1 MDTVKDSSRA
11 IPWLVIAASL
21 LLLPSPG
28 RADTRAPVRIYHPA
42 SMGEALVNKRVIIGP
57 VSGSCSEEFT
67 NLLIRDLRAHGITVF
82 DRAGVKAVLENHD
95 LRLDSLTDPFAAAEI
110 TNLLGPAVMF
120 SVDVSRCETRQRE
133 PIIEGGGVPAMH
145 KSRVEGH
152 FIATIHA
159 VDLSNGRDLAENTIH
174 VNPQKENQAM
184 TMVPEYPGQGEVRD
198 MALEQ
203 AAARA
208 QRMYVPWIETWEVP
222 FISERSCGLRDAWD
236 LLRKHDYEATV
247 NQARTSVA
255 SCGKGRVVVAD
266 AWYDL
271 GVSYMLVQNYDD
283 ALSAFEQAQK
293 LHRSRMLTDAVAGC
307 RRIKEFTQV
316 MAPLWQDAAYDLHQS
331 ELAQTDILLTNGF
344 IIGLV
349 QGNVAAGD
357 IIRLIAVQPGHFS
370 LAPEGLARLRQ
381 AAVPDAVIT
390 AMKEKRAR

>member
-1 MDTVKDSSRA
+1 MNTVKDSPRTFW
-11 IPWLVIAASL
+11 WLLLAAGF
-21 LLLPSPG
+21 LLLPAQA

-42 SMGEALVNKRVIIGP
+42 SMGEALVSKRVIFGP
-57 VSGSCSEEFT
+57 VSGKCSEEFA
-67 NLLIRDLRAHGITVF
+67 NLLIRDLRAHGVTVF
-82 DRAGVKAVLENHD
+82 DRAGVNAVLEEHD
-95 LRLDSLTDPFAAAEI
+95 LRLDSLTDPFDAAEI

-133 PIIEGGGVPAMH
+133 PIVEGGGVPAMH

-159 VDLSNGRDLAENTIH
+159 VDLTNGRELAENTIH

-208 QRMYVPWIETWEVP
+208 QRMYLPWIETWEVP
-222 FISERSCGLRDAWD
+222 FMSERSCGLRETWD
-236 LLRKHDYEATV
+236 LLKRRDYEATV
-247 NQARTSVA
+247 NQARSSA
-255 SCGKGRVVVAD
+255 SSCGKGRAVAAD

-283 ALSAFEQAQK
+283 ALSAFERAQK

-307 RRIKEFTQV
+307 RRIKEFTQA
-316 MAPLWQDAAYDLHQS
+316 MAPLWQDAANDRHQS
-331 ELAQTDILLTNGF
+331 EVAQTDILLTNGF

-370 LAPEGLARLRQ
+370 LAPEDLARLRQ
-381 AAVPDAVIT
+381 AAVPDAVIA
-390 AMKEKRAR
+390 AMKEKKAR